1 MKTLLA
7 LIGMIIIA
15 VKTYAID
22 PSGSRLDYGESG
34 VDIPTPLL
42 IIGLVIATIGCFL
55 LGGSKDK
62 DGKRDAPGM
71 IWLGVLGV
79 IGLLFVFSHIS

>member
-1 MKTLLA
+1 MKKLLTL
-7 LIGMIIIA
+7 ISMCVIA
-15 VKTYAID
+15 IKTYAID

-62 DGKRDAPGM
+62 NGKRDAPGM

-79 IGLLFVFSHIS
+79 IGHLFIFSHIS